1 MSPKQLVVVAG
12 PSGGG
17 KNTIIQEVIAECPNC
32 TLLVTA
38 TTREPRPGEKDGV
51 DYYFFGEDDFK
62 SELAKGNILE
72 HRYIETLGTHY
83 GVYKPDLE
91 KRLEKGHVVLA
102 HLDIIGAKYLK
113 ENYGATTI
121 FIIPQSHE
129 ELFERIRMRNPNMSP
144 EELAERMRI
153 AADEVKNHAPLYD
166 YRVVNANGKLFDS
179 VAEVMA
185 ILKKEGYNLGA

>member
-1 MSPKQLVVVAG
+1 MQKQIVVIAG

-17 KNTIIQEVIAECPNC
+17 KNTIIEEVLDQCPNC

-38 TTREPRPGEKDGV
+38 TTREPRLGEKDGV
-51 DYYFFGEDDFK
+51 DYFFFGEDHFK

-72 HRYIETLGTHY
+72 HRFIEKLGTHY
-83 GVYKPDLE
+83 GVYKPDLD
-91 KRLEKGHVVLA
+91 KRLLKGQVVLA

-113 ENYGATTI
+113 ENYDATTI
-121 FIIPQSHE
+121 FILPQSHE
-129 ELFERIRMRNPNMSP
+129 ELFERIRSRNPNMSP

-153 AADEVKNHAPLYD
+153 AVDEVRNHAPLYD
-166 YRVVNANGKLFDS
+166 YRVVNANGKLFDT

-185 ILKKEGYNLGA
+185 ILKKEGYNLGDA